1 MSPYVVI
8 YAYVSKRSYIRMQM
22 LVHTYLKT
30 YTYRLQI
37 SNIHICK
44 IINTELESNET
55 KRIGKLN
62 STD

>member
-1 MSPYVVI
+1 
-8 YAYVSKRSYIRMQM
+8 MQT
-22 LVHTYLKT
+22 LVHTYLET

-37 SNIHICK
+37 SNIYICK
-44 IINTELESNET
+44 IINMEFESNET